1 LSPARSSKRD
11 IDRAKKE
18 RAELKRQRRQH
29 APEETATGAID
40 EPSTGELSE
49 QDVLDALDRLHARYA
64 ADEVSFDEFETSK
77 TELLSQLTDRP
88 R

>member
-1 LSPARSSKRD
+1 VSPARSSKRD

-29 APEETATGAID
+29 APEEAATGPAD
-40 EPSTGELSE
+40 ESATGELSE

-77 TELLSQLTDRP
+77 TDLLNQLANRP